1 MDFVFH
7 APAEYNAKQVLLT
20 SPVVGEGINLAHRS
34 SPVIGEYFR
43 LMNDDAVNEGSKF
56 KVASTKVMLS
66 LRLQAARA

>member
-1 MDFVFH
+1 MR
-7 APAEYNAKQVLLT
+7 
-20 SPVVGEGINLAHRS
+20 EGRTGNLINLAYRS
-34 SPVIGEYFR
+34 SLVIGEYFR